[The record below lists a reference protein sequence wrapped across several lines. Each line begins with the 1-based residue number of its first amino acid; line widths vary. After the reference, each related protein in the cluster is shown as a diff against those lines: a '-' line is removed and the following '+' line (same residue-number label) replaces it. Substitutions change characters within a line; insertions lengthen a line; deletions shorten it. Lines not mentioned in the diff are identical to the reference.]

1 MEQKEDGIW
10 KGSLMKEG
18 RMAKA
23 GFFPADHVVLINNS
37 GKTFSPPGM
46 FKSYKCCQMIP
57 NPIIGYVKTISSLF
71 CHYLTAY
78 PDRYPKIGKA
88 KENKASV

>member
-23 GFFPADHVVLINNS
+23 GFFPADHVVLIDNS

-46 FKSYKCCQMIP
+46 FK
-57 NPIIGYVKTISSLF
+57 G
-71 CHYLTAY
+71 
-78 PDRYPKIGKA
+78 
-88 KENKASV
+88 